1 MSFNAI
7 QPATYT
13 ALVENDGFYPEL
25 TIPDLQRIGKLDN
38 RLPEQTLIDY
48 LGLAMYSV
56 NTDLLRWQCT
66 QQSRGYYALQD
77 VPGAMVG
84 GQTHQVMLYKS
95 AVYNLATARI
105 LDDFPEYAMT
115 TNGSQSDGVERA
127 QSKQLLAQVYYRN
140 SQAAVR
146 KIAGKSD
153 TFVRLI

>member
-1 MSFNAI
+1 MSFNAV

-13 ALVENDGFYPEL
+13 AVVENDGFYPEL

-48 LGLAMYSV
+48 LGLAMVSV
-56 NTDLLRWQCT
+56 NTDLSRWQC
-66 QQSRGYYALQD
+66 QQMQRGYYALQD

-84 GQTHQVMLYKS
+84 GQTHLLMLYKS

-115 TNGSQSDGVERA
+115 DDGSGRA
-127 QSKQLLAQVYYRN
+127 QDKQLLAQVYYRN

>member
-7 QPATYT
+7 QPPTY
-13 ALVENDGFYPEL
+13 AAEVENDGFYPAL

-48 LGLAMYSV
+48 LANAMYSV
-56 NTDLLRWQCT
+56 NTDLLRWQC
-66 QQSRGYYALQD
+66 QQHQRGYYALHD
-77 VPGAMVG
+77 IPGSMVS

-95 AVYNLATARI
+95 AAYNLATARI

-115 TNGSQSDGVERA
+115 EDGASRA
-127 QSKQLLAQVYYRN
+127 QDKQLLAQVYYRN

-146 KIAGKSD
+146 KIMGKSD

>member
-38 RLPEQTLIDY
+38 RLPEQNLIDY
-48 LGLAMYSV
+48 LSLAMYSV
-56 NTDLLRWQCT
+56 NTDLLRWQCE
-66 QQSRGYYALQD
+66 QQSRSYYALQD
-77 VPGAMVG
+77 VPGAIVG
-84 GQTHQVMLYKS
+84 GQTHLLMLYKS

-105 LDDFPEYAMT
+105 LDDFPEYAM
-115 TNGSQSDGVERA
+115 SEDGTSR
-127 QSKQLLAQVYYRN
+127 SKDKQLLAQVYYRN

>member
-7 QPATYT
+7 LTPSYQAE
-13 ALVENDGFYPEL
+13 VENDGFYPAL

-48 LGLAMYSV
+48 LANAMYSV
-56 NTDLLRWQCT
+56 NTDLLRWQY
-66 QQSRGYYALQD
+66 QQQQHGYYALHD
-77 VPGAMVG
+77 IPASMLG
-84 GQTHQVMLYKS
+84 GQTHLVMLYKS
-95 AVYNLATARI
+95 AAYNLATARI

-115 TNGSQSDGVERA
+115 DDGTIRA
-127 QSKQLLAQVYYRN
+127 HDKQLLAQVYYRN

-146 KIAGKSD
+146 KITGKSD